1 MRSSRS
7 VNSFASV
14 QSYTDRWRKRA
25 SSGQSGKSSSDSPAG
40 SITSGSIHIIG
51 STSGQRSRQR
61 RRISSRK
68 QAFNARITSQM
79 SLSRLEELYNVR
91 PGFKPINVFR
101 KAARLVVI
109 LVKAGGCFGNK
120 KVMMVGTDDP
130 VCYDT
135 PEARA
140 VDGAASFN
148 PKYYQADR
156 NLKLGRDIIKMLGM
170 HPNERKPEMIEKIMR
185 AIQLVLETFADYPLD
200 TQKAIS
206 KYAYF
211 ESFSSGRVVMRKNDR
226 PLRFHIIITGR
237 ALLADMMRL
246 PTGKEEIRWRGVIS
260 KGENFGDESEEYR
273 SSIQIYIQ
281 ILAFSTIMAL
291 FTKARTSCRGRQQL
305 YQTALTCWHW
315 TLRTIWQFFT
325 LVV

>member
-101 KAARLVVI
+101 KAARLIVI
-109 LVKAGGCFGNK
+109 LVKA
-120 KVMMVGTDDP
+120 
-130 VCYDT
+130 
-135 PEARA
+135 E
-140 VDGAASFN
+140 
-148 PKYYQADR
+148 
-156 NLKLGRDIIKMLGM
+156 I
-170 HPNERKPEMIEKIMR
+170 
-185 AIQLVLETFADYPLD
+185 
-200 TQKAIS
+200 
-206 KYAYF
+206 
-211 ESFSSGRVVMRKNDR
+211 
-226 PLRFHIIITGR
+226 
-237 ALLADMMRL
+237 
-246 PTGKEEIRWRGVIS
+246 GKETVGS
-260 KGENFGDESEEYR
+260 KQL
-273 SSIQIYIQ
+273 IQFHCFCFEKRIKNQ
-281 ILAFSTIMAL
+281 
-291 FTKARTSCRGRQQL
+291 
-305 YQTALTCWHW
+305 
-315 TLRTIWQFFT
+315 
-325 LVV
+325 

>member
-101 KAARLVVI
+101 KAARLIVI
-109 LVKAGGCFGNK
+109 LVKAEIGKETVGSKQLIQFHCFCFEKRIK
-120 KVMMVGTDDP
+120 KQNF
-130 VCYDT
+130 
-135 PEARA
+135 EKLFRIKE
-140 VDGAASFN
+140 S
-148 PKYYQADR
+148 R
-156 NLKLGRDIIKMLGM
+156 N
-170 HPNERKPEMIEKIMR
+170 
-185 AIQLVLETFADYPLD
+185 TFFV
-200 TQKAIS
+200 S
-206 KYAYF
+206 CF
-211 ESFSSGRVVMRKNDR
+211 ESWIKNQLILCFFANLCSYAVVSVR
-226 PLRFHIIITGR
+226 
-237 ALLADMMRL
+237 
-246 PTGKEEIRWRGVIS
+246 
-260 KGENFGDESEEYR
+260 
-273 SSIQIYIQ
+273 
-281 ILAFSTIMAL
+281 
-291 FTKARTSCRGRQQL
+291 
-305 YQTALTCWHW
+305 
-315 TLRTIWQFFT
+315 
-325 LVV
+325 